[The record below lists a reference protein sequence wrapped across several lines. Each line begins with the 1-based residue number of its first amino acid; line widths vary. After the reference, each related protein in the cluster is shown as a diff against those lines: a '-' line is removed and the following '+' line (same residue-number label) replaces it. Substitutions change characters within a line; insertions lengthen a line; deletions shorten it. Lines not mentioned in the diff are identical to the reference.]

1 MSLSVEKTSEQN
13 PLGCERISRLLAK
26 YAVPSIV
33 SMLVNSLYNLV
44 DQIFI
49 GQGLGYLGNA
59 ATNVSFPLSTIC
71 LSISLLIGV
80 GTATRFSLEL
90 GAGNKDNAAKT
101 VGNAFSLMAVSGIS
115 YFAIIQLFC
124 KPLLLLFGGTPEV
137 LPYSETYTRIT
148 AFGMPLM
155 IVITGMSH
163 ISRADGTP
171 NFAMFC
177 MMTGAVIN
185 TVLDPV
191 FIFVFK
197 MGVAGAALATVISQ
211 IISFIIAVNYIRNFK
226 QIKLKR
232 NDFVLKSS
240 VVKKIVSFGM
250 SNSLNQ
256 VAITLV
262 QIVLNNTLTYYGSK
276 SIYGSEIPLASC
288 GIIIKVNAILL
299 AVIIGISQGAQPIIG
314 FNYGAKQFDRVRKT
328 YKTAVLCNL
337 AISLLAFTFFQ
348 LFPKKIIGIFG
359 KGDPLYYEFATYFL
373 RVFLLMTPINGI
385 QLISAN
391 FFSAIGKP
399 LKGITLSLT
408 RQVILLIPF
417 VIVFSA
423 IWGLKAIPFAT
434 PCADFL
440 AFCLTTYMIFR
451 EFRKMKQ
458 PPAQNM
464 SCTKG

>member
-1 MSLSVEKTSEQN
+1 MSLSAENVEKTSEQN
-13 PLGCERISRLLAK
+13 PLGYEKIPRLLTR
-26 YAVPSIV
+26 YAVPSII

-49 GQGLGYLGNA
+49 GQGVGYLGNA

-90 GAGNKDNAAKT
+90 GAGNKDNATKT
-101 VGNAFSLMAVSGIS
+101 VGNAFSLMAISGII
-115 YFAIIQLFC
+115 YFVMIQLFC
-124 KPLLLLFGGTPEV
+124 KPLLVLFGGTPEV

-171 NFAMFC
+171 NFAMIC

-191 FIFVFK
+191 FIFVFRL
-197 MGVAGAALATVISQ
+197 GVAGAALATVISQ
-211 IISFIIAVNYIRNFK
+211 LISFVIAINYIRNFK
-226 QIKLKR
+226 QIKLRK
-232 NDFVLKSS
+232 NDFILKLS
-240 VVKKIVSFGM
+240 VIKKIISFGM

-256 VAITLV
+256 VALTLV
-262 QIVLNNTLTYYGSK
+262 QIVLNNSLTYYGAK
-276 SIYGSEIPLASC
+276 SIYGSEIPLASS
-288 GIIIKVNAILL
+288 GIIIKTNAILL

-337 AISLLAFTFFQ
+337 VISLVAFAFFQ
-348 LFPKKIIGIFG
+348 LFPKTIIGIFG
-359 KGDPLYYEFATYFL
+359 KGDPLYFEFATYFL

-417 VIVFSA
+417 VIIFSA
-423 IWGLKAIPFAT
+423 IWGLKAIPCAT

-440 AFCLTTYMIFR
+440 AFCLTSYMILR
-451 EFRKMKQ
+451 EFKKMK
-458 PPAQNM
+458 
-464 SCTKG
+464 